1 MRFPWDRPVDE
12 AHLPS
17 HWFGRMLTSLYF
29 STFMIRASFAIMLI
43 AFPIYILGLKSYFL
57 FGLVLASS
65 PLFELITVIG
75 LGAYIDKHGRK
86 NVLLLGLLTGSVALF
101 GLLLTKD
108 PVPLFIINAFHGM
121 SAAAILVASLAL
133 IADYAP
139 RESRGKIMGAFDF
152 VNLFGWI
159 VGFGVGGLLIDLYHD
174 DIGMTFVVAGVLGLI
189 AWAWA
194 TVNVIEPHRAAHL
207 ANEISFKMI
216 ASVLKQRSVVLLIAP
231 WFIIYLLVSTM
242 LTFTSKA
249 GTQELGLSG
258 TDLAVLLGGGG
269 TIFLVTQVVYG
280 WMSDKYGRTKIMIVG
295 TVGIVGIMLTVGGV
309 FLTAP
314 ATIAPA
320 AHTLLP
326 ANFDADGDSEFLLQ
340 SDAGVYLLDADGTLV
355 RELGPPEGG
364 FGTIVS
370 LAGDPTHGS
379 VVSFT
384 TDAVQI
390 ISLDEASVTW
400 VHAVSEPRFVRAL
413 DADGDG
419 ILEVLYA
426 DEAGLH
432 ADGPSVPVGLI
443 AFPTLGGAEEVLDLA
458 WQSAGGWVLLLVE
471 TGNGTVLRAASP
483 NGTASVSLPSGF
495 SRIVPEIGAPRLAA
509 HPPAVFGSSG
519 LATLNLSAGALLQ
532 TFAVP
537 SGVLAAWVPQ
547 WAPSWQGPPPAG
559 GLFVPHLVAY
569 GPSGNGAMVLQSG
582 DRELAAPSFLTLGS
596 GAALI
601 SFAPGSEGDESARA
615 VRFHSNGTLELLTV
629 DFKLGAAVPVTREG
643 TAEVQVKRETA
654 QATFGKLT
662 SPALLVPL
670 GIFGL
675 MAGAF
680 GPAALAGLT
689 DVSQSDKRGTT
700 MGLYSVVIST
710 SMIVGPITTGFLVDN
725 YGGFG
730 VMMFLVLSA
739 AAMAIFMA
747 IRALDVRRQGGE
759 EHMLEMAREKEAAAS
774 AEDEKTD
781 AAARA
786 EEK

>member
-280 WMSDKYGRTKIMIVG
+280 WMSDKYGRTKVG
-295 TVGIVGIMLTVGGV
+295 K
-309 FLTAP
+309 
-314 ATIAPA
+314 A
-320 AHTLLP
+320 ARNKLK
-326 ANFDADGDSEFLLQ
+326 
-340 SDAGVYLLDADGTLV
+340 
-355 RELGPPEGG
+355 
-364 FGTIVS
+364 
-370 LAGDPTHGS
+370 
-379 VVSFT
+379 
-384 TDAVQI
+384 
-390 ISLDEASVTW
+390 
-400 VHAVSEPRFVRAL
+400 
-413 DADGDG
+413 
-419 ILEVLYA
+419 
-426 DEAGLH
+426 
-432 ADGPSVPVGLI
+432 
-443 AFPTLGGAEEVLDLA
+443 
-458 WQSAGGWVLLLVE
+458 
-471 TGNGTVLRAASP
+471 
-483 NGTASVSLPSGF
+483 
-495 SRIVPEIGAPRLAA
+495 
-509 HPPAVFGSSG
+509 
-519 LATLNLSAGALLQ
+519 
-532 TFAVP
+532 
-537 SGVLAAWVPQ
+537 
-547 WAPSWQGPPPAG
+547 
-559 GLFVPHLVAY
+559 LVA
-569 GPSGNGAMVLQSG
+569 
-582 DRELAAPSFLTLGS
+582 
-596 GAALI
+596 
-601 SFAPGSEGDESARA
+601 
-615 VRFHSNGTLELLTV
+615 
-629 DFKLGAAVPVTREG
+629 
-643 TAEVQVKRETA
+643 
-654 QATFGKLT
+654 
-662 SPALLVPL
+662 
-670 GIFGL
+670 
-675 MAGAF
+675 AG
-680 GPAALAGLT
+680 
-689 DVSQSDKRGTT
+689 
-700 MGLYSVVIST
+700 
-710 SMIVGPITTGFLVDN
+710 
-725 YGGFG
+725 
-730 VMMFLVLSA
+730 
-739 AAMAIFMA
+739 
-747 IRALDVRRQGGE
+747 
-759 EHMLEMAREKEAAAS
+759 
-774 AEDEKTD
+774 
-781 AAARA
+781 
-786 EEK
+786 